1 MSNQF
6 QVICKQC
13 GKTYIVQTEPGMTV
27 KCQCTFCQSMATVAA
42 PLADGGDNQLLQ
54 VQKHPQKE
62 SNIGRKVVITFI
74 IVFLIVIIV
83 FSVLYAVFSAMS
95 N

>member
-27 KCQCTFCQSMATVAA
+27 KCQCPFCQSMATVAT
-42 PLADGGDNQLLQ
+42 PLADGGDNQLRQ
-54 VQKHPQKE
+54 VLKHPQKE
-62 SNIGRKVVITFI
+62 SKIGRKVVITFI

>member
-13 GKTYIVQTEPGMTV
+13 GQTYIVQTEPGMTV
-27 KCQCTFCQSMATVAA
+27 KCQCPFCQSMATVVA
-42 PLADGGDNQLLQ
+42 PLADGGDN
-54 VQKHPQKE
+54 PQKE